1 MLGIDIKNPN
11 SNYNRKIRKRYH
23 PDLKKNCLIEYN
35 FYDNDGSVV
44 RDSSGFENN
53 GVLIGDFGLFKLD
66 KDIPIGVDSTIKKPK
81 IDESNDGVF

>member
-1 MLGIDIKNPN
+1 MESSVG
-11 SNYNRKIRKRYH
+11 KIFINDMED

-35 FYDNDGSVV
+35 FYDNDGIVV
-44 RDSSGFENN
+44 RDSSGNENN